1 MAPLLGLSY
10 LPLQEK
16 LRTKQGKLTGSPSW
30 EPLWSKLL
38 LVECSGNHRADS
50 GKAGWGLWLGGAV
63 CGGTEGPVVHLQG
76 KNWFQATKKQ
86 SWDHRILES
95 D

>member
-50 GKAGWGLWLGGAV
+50 GKAGWGLWLGG
-63 CGGTEGPVVHLQG
+63 GSLWWH
-76 KNWFQATKKQ
+76 
-86 SWDHRILES
+86 
-95 D
+95 